1 MKAVHSVFVFALFVI
16 FASTVSAKI
25 YKWVDE
31 DGKVLFSK
39 MGVDVLILKSGN
51 LDLKLGGDIV
61 LDYLV
66 KYNMFSSNNKAI
78 EIFN

>member
-31 DGKVLFSK
+31 DGKVHFS
-39 MGVDVLILKSGN
+39 DR
-51 LDLKLGGDIV
+51 LDHSV
-61 LDYLV
+61 QQEVVNV
-66 KYNMFSSNNKAI
+66 KPSASK
-78 EIFN
+78 